1 MTNQGIH
8 IGIIPDGSRR
18 WARRSG
24 IQDYNGRQ
32 SGNVMENTIIHIF
45 DKYPEVSDVSVWA
58 VSTENL
64 QRPQEQRDHVFRILE
79 REFSKINSNP
89 IIEKRDI
96 RVNVIG
102 SGMNNLPDYMR
113 QILTD
118 VVDRTRHNKERN
130 LNVCIGYG
138 GRNEILDAAMAASK
152 WMRKNP
158 TIAKLHSNVFEKFL
172 MIPKHLDLVIRTG
185 GERRLSGF
193 MLYQIEYAELFFTD
207 TLWPDFTTQEL
218 DLIMESFGSRE
229 RRYGI

>member
-218 DLIMESFGSRE
+218 DLIMESFRSRE
-229 RRYGI
+229 RRYGR